1 MYGPY
6 LVSKTIF
13 VPESFAKLRWISLHL
28 DLFTFICWKLSSG
41 IIACPGSWSS
51 CGSGTIVRPR
61 AMKSDA
67 RRRITQQ
74 PLTPVPALA
83 TASAETKSSRNM
95 EIPFISRLLGSKE
108 SRCTGSGSE
117 GSYLFLSLGIRRRT
131 YSSDDIGSC
140 WFVTYVRCYEY
151 LLCRNFSYNAVFSH
165 GQTRVAFLPNAG
177 LVRKA
182 PLTCTRYEM
191 DLQSPLPSRCYL

>member
-1 MYGPY
+1 MPA
-6 LVSKTIF
+6 
-13 VPESFAKLRWISLHL
+13 SFAKLRWISLHF
-28 DLFTFICWKLSSG
+28 DLFVFICWMLSSG

-51 CGSGTIVRPR
+51 RGSGTIVRPR
-61 AMKSDA
+61 AVKSDA
-67 RRRITQQ
+67 RRRATQQ

-131 YSSDDIGSC
+131 YSSGDMGSC
-140 WFVTYVRCYEY
+140 WSVTYVRRHGY
-151 LLCRNFSYNAVFSH
+151 LLYQNLSYNRTNIMLGDCCLFARANLDSSSSQCWVGWKGTSNIH
-165 GQTRVAFLPNAG
+165 
-177 LVRKA
+177 
-182 PLTCTRYEM
+182 
-191 DLQSPLPSRCYL
+191 SI